1 MMLGEFEAL
10 QPASVEEASALLR
23 KHKDAAVL
31 KAGGTALIPE
41 MKCGLKAPEYVI
53 TLSSVE
59 GLDDIRE
66 EAGGLRIGATAS
78 LHKVKTHSVVLD
90 KYPALSSAIES
101 VSAPSMHHQ
110 STIGGNICQNT
121 RCQFYNQSE
130 LWKSGL
136 DPCFKTLAASQAM
149 QRALSQA
156 EHRPCD
162 NMGGERCHAA
172 PGANKCNSVYQGDL
186 AALLMCMEAK
196 LRIVSPRK
204 ERVAELGALF
214 TGRGHDPLRLKPNEL
229 VAEIIIPPPDGR
241 KFGYAK
247 LRERGSLDYPILGV
261 AAMLELKGTMCQR
274 SLFVVTAMG
283 PKPLVIEEPF
293 LRSRDVDDG
302 FIEDAAHH
310 VRKKVHPIAN
320 LSSTPAYRKE
330 MTTVMVERVV
340 KEVLG

>member
-10 QPASVEEASALLR
+10 QPASVEEVSALLR
-23 KHKDAAVL
+23 KHKDAAAL

-41 MKCGLKAPEYVI
+41 MKCGLKKPEYVI

-59 GLDDIRE
+59 GMDGIEECDD
-66 EAGGLRIGATAS
+66 GLHIGAMAS
-78 LHKVKTHSVVLD
+78 LRAVKTADVVRE
-90 KYPALSSAIES
+90 KYPALARAIED

-130 LWKSGL
+130 FWKSGL
-136 DPCFKTLAASQAM
+136 DPCFK
-149 QRALSQA
+149 
-156 EHRPCD
+156 
-162 NMGGERCHAA
+162 MGGERCHAA
-172 PGANKCNSVYQGDL
+172 PGAKKCNSVYQGDL

-196 LRIVSPRK
+196 LRIIAPRS
-204 ERVAELGALF
+204 ERIAELSSLF
-214 TGRGHDPLRLKPNEL
+214 TGRGHAPLRLKPNEL
-229 VAEIIIPPPDGR
+229 VADIIIPPPDGR

-261 AAMLELKGTMCQR
+261 AAMLELKGSMCHR
-274 SLFVVTAMG
+274 SSFVVTAMG

-293 LRSRDVDDG
+293 LRSREVDDG

-310 VRKKVHPIAN
+310 VRKKVRPIAN

-330 MTTVMVERVV
+330 MSGVLVERVV
-340 KEVLG
+340 REVMR